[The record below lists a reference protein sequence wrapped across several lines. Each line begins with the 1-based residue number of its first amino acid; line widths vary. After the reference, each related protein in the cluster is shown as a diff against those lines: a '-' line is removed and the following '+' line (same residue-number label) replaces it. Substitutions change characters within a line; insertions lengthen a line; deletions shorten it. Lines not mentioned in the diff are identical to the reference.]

1 MDAALGTM
9 GVTPV
14 PGLSF
19 AFKLFGFILCDIP
32 EVKASRR
39 QLKVL
44 ANTISQLLTTLN
56 DQFAHERLSE
66 AGSAKALADL
76 KSLLEDINQFTRKEL
91 SKSFFK
97 ALLQKDTR
105 LSNIEDFYRRIS
117 MLVNAFQISALVDV
131 QLMLK
136 DDETARN
143 EDSDNLASRLDNL
156 EKNQVELRQAL
167 DINQNNMLAMMV
179 SIQRRLDAPKA
190 VEHNPEQQFY
200 AHTLE
205 YLSSTT
211 GGKMDP
217 EDWMVPAFEVDYGTE
232 IGSGGFGTVYRGTW
246 NRTEV
251 AIKVVHQFGG
261 VKANLSL
268 LRKEIDIWLNLRHPN
283 ILQFLGANTLDDK
296 PFIMMPYIS
305 YNSRR
310 FLERHPD
317 FDPIYILR
325 DVSLGLEYLHSRKI
339 CHGDLKGINIL
350 VDDLG
355 RCLLCDFGLARLK
368 ADITSRTDNVGATIT
383 SGSRNW
389 MAPELFEGSRA
400 KPPSDIYAFGMTMY
414 ELYADEIPL
423 SSVGFSDFIEVVL
436 RMDVRPQRPDEED
449 APRLTDA
456 VWDLAQSCWVKNP
469 KARPTARNIHD
480 TVAHLIKD
488 MDRKTPTGAQTMP
501 EIDAEHARRSSFLP
515 SPRPELIR
523 HSRSAT
529 DRYSA
534 GPWAETQ
541 APPPRE
547 RASTQSEGSDIV
559 DLISMHNDVQAHN
572 KSGRFSD
579 AQRLG
584 EELVEKQI
592 SLFGTDHLD
601 TLRYMFTL
609 AAAYTELHEF
619 SKGQDLTTTVLQ
631 KRARILGSEHQDTLR
646 CMSSLAVIQHRM
658 GLLKDAEQ
666 LASMVMEKQT
676 RILGGEHPDT
686 LISMHNLSV
695 TYHDLGRPQ
704 EAARL
709 QEVVRDA
716 RSRLLGIDHAD
727 TLSCIFSLAGTYH
740 TLGRFQEAED
750 LTLVVLEH
758 RTQILGREHPAT
770 IRCMFSMA
778 GTYHKQRKFTEAER
792 LATEVVEARTK
803 VLGSEHP
810 ETLIALHNLVV
821 ITSSDGQSNSA
832 VQLAL
837 DLVERETR
845 VLGGAHPQTLRSSA
859 LLDSLFEL
867 ERVN

>member
-1 MDAALGTM
+1 MDAALGM
-9 GVTPV
+9 VGVAPV

-66 AGSAKALADL
+66 LGSAKALADL
-76 KSLLEDINQFTRKEL
+76 KSLLEDISQFTRKEL

-97 ALLQKDTR
+97 ALLQKDAR
-105 LSNIEDFYRRIS
+105 LSNIEDFYRRIG

-131 QLMLK
+131 QLMIK
-136 DDETARN
+136 DDEIARN
-143 EDSDNLASRLDNL
+143 EDSDNLASRLESL

-167 DINQNNMLAMMV
+167 DMNQNNMLAMMV
-179 SIQRRLDAPKA
+179 SIQRRLDDAPKA
-190 VEHNPEQQFY
+190 IEHNPEQQFY
-200 AHTLE
+200 AHALE
-205 YLSSTT
+205 YLSSTS
-211 GGKMDP
+211 GEKVNA

-251 AIKVVHQFGG
+251 AIKVVHQFDG

-296 PFIMMPYIS
+296 PFIMMPYIP
-305 YNSRR
+305 YNSRQ

-368 ADITSRTDNVGATIT
+368 ADITSRTDHVGATIT

-414 ELYADEIPL
+414 ELFADEIPL
-423 SSVGFSDFIEVVL
+423 SSVGFNDFIEVIL
-436 RMDVRPQRPDEED
+436 RMDVRPKRPDEED

-488 MDRKTPTGAQTMP
+488 MNRQTPTRAQTMP
-501 EIDAEHARRSSFLP
+501 EISAGHARRSFSLLGP
-515 SPRPELIR
+515 SPQPELVR

-529 DRYSA
+529 DRHSVQPWVEISA
-534 GPWAETQ
+534 
-541 APPPRE
+541 APPRVG
-547 RASTQSEGSDIV
+547 ASSPSGSDIAN
-559 DLISMHNDVQAHN
+559 LISMHNEIQKHN

-579 AQRLG
+579 ARQLG
-584 EELVEKQI
+584 EELVQKQI
-592 SLFGTDHLD
+592 SLFGGDHLN
-601 TLRYMFTL
+601 TLRAMFTL
-609 AAAYTELHEF
+609 AATYTELHEF
-619 SKGQDLTTTVLQ
+619 SKAQDLTTTVLQ
-631 KRARILGSEHQDTLR
+631 KRARIVGSDHPDTLR
-646 CMSSLAVIQHRM
+646 CMSSLAVIHHRL
-658 GLLKDAEQ
+658 GQLKDTEQ
-666 LASMVMEKQT
+666 LGSMVMEKQT

-686 LISMHNLSV
+686 LVSMHNLSV
-695 TYHDLGRPQ
+695 TYHDLGKLQ

-716 RSRLLGIDHAD
+716 RTRALGVNHPD

-740 TLGRFQEAED
+740 KQGRFNEAED
-750 LTLVVLEH
+750 LTLVVLEQ
-758 RTQILGREHPAT
+758 RTQTLGQDHPAT
-770 IRCMFSMA
+770 LRCMFSLA
-778 GTYHKQRKFTEAER
+778 GTYHKQRKFAEAER
-792 LATEVVEARTK
+792 LANEVVEARTK
-803 VLGSEHP
+803 ILGSEHLD
-810 ETLIALHNLVV
+810 TLIALHNLVV
-821 ITSSDGQSNSA
+821 ITSSAGQSNSA
-832 VQLAL
+832 LPLAL
-837 DLVERETR
+837 DLVEREIR
-845 VLGGAHPQTLRSSA
+845 VLGDAHPQTLRSTV

-867 ERVN
+867 